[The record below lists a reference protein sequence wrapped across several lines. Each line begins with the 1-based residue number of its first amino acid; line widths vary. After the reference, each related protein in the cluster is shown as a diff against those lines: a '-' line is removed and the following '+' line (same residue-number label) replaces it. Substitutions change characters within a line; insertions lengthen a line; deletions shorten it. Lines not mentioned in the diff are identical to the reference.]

1 MEILQYILLGVTS
14 ALFLSFVVLLV
25 IYFVKGKKLSVE
37 KNKLLE
43 KILLINAISLFVIS
57 LGFALINILMTVG
70 IIK

>member
-1 MEILQYILLGVTS
+1 MEILQYILLGVAS
-14 ALFLSFVVLLV
+14 ALFLSFVVLLI
-25 IYFVKGKKLSVE
+25 IYFVKGKKLPVD

-57 LGFALINILMTVG
+57 LVFAIINILMAVG

>member
-14 ALFLSFVVLLV
+14 ALFLSFAVLLI
-25 IYFVKGKKLSVE
+25 IYFVKGKKLPE
-37 KNKLLE
+37 DKNKLLE

-57 LGFALINILMTVG
+57 LGFAIINILMAVG